1 MTIKCYNKPRRT
13 RARTFTAKD
22 VGRIACY
29 AKEDGVLENDI
40 IAALE
45 DCIDFKD
52 KKACQEVEEKLKD
65 KEFENELLIAAALL
79 AVPLFKLVKK
89 AAQVLK
95 IFIDKKTI
103 DKINQEYEDLI
114 RRLREINK
122 EVPVELQI

>member
-1 MTIKCYNKPRRT
+1 M
-13 RARTFTAKD
+13 
-22 VGRIACY
+22 GRIACY
-29 AKEDGVLENDI
+29 AKEDGVLEKDI
-40 IAALE
+40 ISALE